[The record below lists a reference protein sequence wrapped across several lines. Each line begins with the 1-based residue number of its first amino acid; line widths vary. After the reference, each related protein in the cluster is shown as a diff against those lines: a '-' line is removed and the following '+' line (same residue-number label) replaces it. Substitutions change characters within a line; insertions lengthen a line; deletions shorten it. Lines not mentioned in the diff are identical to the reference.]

1 MPEALKEGGGG
12 HLQPYNT
19 NDGRFGSNNNGGT
32 SEPTG
37 NGAPAPSEP
46 NENSVDFDDLFG
58 FLDEYES
65 GKTEEQ
71 LAEEDKMFDEEEDEI
86 EKIYGKRTENP
97 SMETIVEEGRPRGC
111 NCYNNTLCGFFKM
124 FGYDV
129 EVKSL
134 LENQKIID
142 YYKKHFPGMHD
153 DVSIDPSIKT
163 GDAYIQ
169 PKTKFKVYNGNGE
182 VIKTADEERELCG
195 GFDVIDDGKSGKI
208 KHHPFYEMVFK
219 DYDPSRTTTFGRHN
233 YEEGP
238 DSVTKMQQQLASS
251 FEKIKEGE
259 VYSFFSVYHYSLIT
273 RKNGKLYH
281 MDCYHHNLNEMNEK
295 RMKAAAG
302 YICMSLE
309 SLKKD
314 PRNIVISH
322 LTRIDDLKPNEE
334 TIQYFLDKGNRV
346 W

>member
-46 NENSVDFDDLFG
+46 NENSIDFDDIFS
-58 FLDEYES
+58 FCDEYES

-71 LAEEDKMFDEEEDEI
+71 LAEEDKMFDELEPEVDSM
-86 EKIYGKRTENP
+86 EKIYGKRTDNP
-97 SMETIVEEGRPRGC
+97 TIRDIVNEGFAKGC
-111 NCYNNTLCGFFKM
+111 NCYNNMLCGSFKM
-124 FGYDV
+124 LGYNV
-129 EVKSL
+129 AVKGL

-153 DVSIDPSIKT
+153 DLYINRD
-163 GDAYIQ
+163 GAYIQ
-169 PKTKFKVYNGNGE
+169 PKTTFKIYNKNGE
-182 VIKTADEERELCG
+182 VIKTDDRESELCG

-219 DYDPSRTTTFGRHN
+219 DYNPSRTTTFGK
-233 YEEGP
+233 YDLEEGP
-238 DSVTKMQQQLASS
+238 DNKTKMKNKVIDS
-251 FEKIKEGE
+251 FKKIKEGE
-259 VYSFFSVYHYSLIT
+259 LYSFFKVYHYTLVT

-281 MDCYHHNLNEMNEK
+281 MDCYKHILEELDEENLNRLAYSVARSTEL
-295 RMKAAAG
+295 
-302 YICMSLE
+302 Y
-309 SLKKD
+309 KKM
-314 PRNIVISH
+314 PTSTVLSH

-334 TIQYFLDKGNRV
+334 TIQFFLDKGNEM